1 MKILIIVGL
10 MLSLSG
16 VAFAGDKTAGELYD
30 ECHKLE
36 KAPSDP
42 KALISDVYCASYIDG
57 VVDGYRITTDLHPK
71 DRFICLPSGGLS
83 VDDIIGIFSKWLHKY
98 PKEKKTPARSGV
110 LLSLK
115 EKFPCKK

>member
-1 MKILIIVGL
+1 MKIILIAGL
-10 MLSLSG
+10 ILSLSS

-30 ECHKLE
+30 ECHKLG

-42 KALISDVYCASYIDG
+42 KALISDVYCATYIDG
-57 VVDGYRITTDLHPK
+57 VIDGNRITSDLYPQS
-71 DRFICLPSGGLS
+71 RFICMPNSGVS
-83 VDDIIGIFSKWLHKY
+83 VDDAIGIFSKWLQKY